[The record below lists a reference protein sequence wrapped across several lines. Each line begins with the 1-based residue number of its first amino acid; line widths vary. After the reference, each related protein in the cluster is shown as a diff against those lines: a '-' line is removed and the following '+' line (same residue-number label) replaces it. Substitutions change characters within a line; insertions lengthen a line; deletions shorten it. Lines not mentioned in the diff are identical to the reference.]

1 MAPKRPQHAHGA
13 SDHAEHVFGERQ
25 CWSTHF
31 ERPSSEGTWTL
42 RVRFHS
48 SAVLP
53 GSHEVL
59 RGLRGGPGW
68 FEVRLYEGFRVSRA
82 VGPEVSQGST
92 KLCKD
97 SKRVPQ
103 GSTML
108 HQACVVRPSSEKPSD
123 QDRFAHGRNTKQ
135 NRNQWF
141 LAHFHC
147 FVTCSLAQANVG
159 FVANQITSQLTV
171 QQSKCLALLLGG
183 SWVPRI
189 PRGCEGYEV
198 KHQIL
203 QKLWGSPEER
213 FQQSFTLSS
222 TKVA

>member
-1 MAPKRPQHAHGA
+1 M
-13 SDHAEHVFGERQ
+13 
-25 CWSTHF
+25 
-31 ERPSSEGTWTL
+31 
-42 RVRFHS
+42 
-48 SAVLP
+48 
-53 GSHEVL
+53 
-59 RGLRGGPGW
+59 
-68 FEVRLYEGFRVSRA
+68 YEGFRVPQDSARA

-97 SKRVPQ
+97 STRVPQ

-108 HQACVVRPSSEKPSD
+108 HQGCVVRPSSEKPSD

-159 FVANQITSQLTV
+159 FVANQITSLRNSRCSRV
-171 QQSKCLALLLGG
+171 NAWHCCLVGFGFQELHEAARAMR
-183 SWVPRI
+183 S
-189 PRGCEGYEV
+189 EGFR
-198 KHQIL
+198 QIL

-213 FQQSFTLSS
+213 FQQSFRPRLGPIALSGPARLRRLAPIAPS
-222 TKVA
+222 GPDSVRPRQLYQAGIA